1 MMPLMPGR
9 LEAIWV
15 KRAHRG
21 LMDAV
26 SRAALRAGRGIV
38 GSADQ
43 GGRRQVTLIECRAW
57 DAAVEQVGVAVEP
70 SARRANLLVS
80 GFSLVNSRGRT
91 LRVGECTLRINGE
104 TRPCERMDEAQPG
117 LRAALGAPW
126 RGGAFAEVLN
136 DGEIEVG
143 AAVEWGDGVVSPVD
157 LPAASPSRRRS

>member
-1 MMPLMPGR
+1 MIGR

-21 LMDAV
+21 PMDAV
-26 SRAALRAGRGIV
+26 SRATLRAGQGMV

-57 DAAVEQVGVAVEP
+57 DAAVEQIGVAVEP
-70 SARRANLLVS
+70 SARRANLLIS
-80 GFSLVNSRGRT
+80 GLSLANSRGRT
-91 LRVGECTLRINGE
+91 LRVGQCELRIHGE

-117 LRAALGAPW
+117 LRSALAVLW

-136 DGEIEVG
+136 NAEIELG
-143 AAVEWGDGVVSPVD
+143 APVEWRDEPSGAQRTDSVSTAV
-157 LPAASPSRRRS
+157 